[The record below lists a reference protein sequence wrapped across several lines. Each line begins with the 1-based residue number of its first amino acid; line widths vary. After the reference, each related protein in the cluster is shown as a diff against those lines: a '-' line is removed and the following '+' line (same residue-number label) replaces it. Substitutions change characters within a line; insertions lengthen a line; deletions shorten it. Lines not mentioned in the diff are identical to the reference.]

1 MSTASDKRESHIVEY
16 LLFVWQMEDLARA
29 ADFDSGVIRSLFD
42 GVDGP
47 DLEWLLQLSNDM
59 NREGLKE
66 IGHVAHANE
75 TLTELALLHDLLTG
89 PLEDPAYIKS
99 FENAQPFLVEL
110 QEKEQGGSSVRH
122 PIEQMLTALY
132 GWLVLRMK
140 KKTISVETEAAMVAI
155 RQMANTLAR
164 GHVRVYEGR

>member
-16 LLFVWQMEDLARA
+16 LLFVWQMEDLVRA
-29 ADFDSGVIRSLFD
+29 ADFDAGVIRSLFK
-42 GVDGP
+42 GEDGP

-59 NREGLKE
+59 SSEDLKKS
-66 IGHVAHANE
+66 GHVAHANE

-89 PLEDPAYIKS
+89 PMEDQDYVKA
-99 FENAQPFLVEL
+99 FERAKPFLLEL
-110 QEKEQGGSSVRH
+110 QEKKQGNSGMQH
-122 PIEQMLTALY
+122 PTEQMLTALY

-140 KKTISVETEAAMVAI
+140 KETISVETEAAMVAI

-164 GHVRVYEGR
+164 GHIRIYKGR